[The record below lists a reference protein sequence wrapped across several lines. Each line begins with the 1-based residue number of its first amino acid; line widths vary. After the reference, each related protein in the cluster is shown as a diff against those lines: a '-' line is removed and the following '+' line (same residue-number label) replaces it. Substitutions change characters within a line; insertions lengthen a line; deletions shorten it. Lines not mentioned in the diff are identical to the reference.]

1 VTGTEEMEEAAEGLL
16 MSTTAYLIDTTIEQQ
31 RQTIE
36 VLSNCLHQDL
46 DLITLLKKTNRKLA
60 SYRNQHF

>member
-1 VTGTEEMEEAAEGLL
+1 MTGTEEMEEAAEGLL

-36 VLSNCLHQDL
+36 VLSNSLHQDL
-46 DLITLLKKTNRKLA
+46 DLIALLKKTNRKLA